1 MKEVNSFTC
10 STVNRRSD
18 ELSFMTILPGVFVA
32 ASDIR
37 AGIPFTGQ
45 LMTAKHKLNGA
56 YLNGSL
62 LTAAAVG
69 LASGSW
75 LVFLAV
81 AILLIGA
88 AMHDGSIRK

>member
-1 MKEVNSFTC
+1 
-10 STVNRRSD
+10 
-18 ELSFMTILPGVFVA
+18 
-32 ASDIR
+32 
-37 AGIPFTGQ
+37 
-45 LMTAKHKLNGA
+45 MTAKHKLNGD

-81 AILLIGA
+81 PILLVSA
-88 AMHDGSIRK
+88 AIHDGSIRK